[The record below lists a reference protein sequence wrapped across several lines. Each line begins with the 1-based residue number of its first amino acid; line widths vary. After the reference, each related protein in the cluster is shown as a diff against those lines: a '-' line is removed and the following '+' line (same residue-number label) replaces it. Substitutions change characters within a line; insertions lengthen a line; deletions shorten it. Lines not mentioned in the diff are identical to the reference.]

1 MAEINLEQQNYENYE
16 NYASTDVVSIHYD
29 PENAT
34 NQETKVTIGDSNLAD
49 VKQTEEGNLTIQVS
63 QKGNIGATTLEAEN
77 ILSYKNENLLARGNP
92 YYKELTEISD
102 QWRES
107 HINSWGQLAFE
118 IPLDYLGLEIGET
131 LTASVEY
138 DDTDDTQRGEK
149 ESGLYLNLRYQDSE
163 GNILQ
168 RNDSPDQTR
177 KYERFYATATG
188 TIPEETVSVRLYFY
202 RTLNEGIRYFWY
214 RKLKLERGAEST
226 PWAPAQVDRED
237 DSLIKKAQIPVGV
250 QSTNYLDYQ
259 GKVRNSDQ
267 ENPHK
272 MLIDARDFE
281 GRNLLK
287 GTSGEWEEITFY
299 EGAYGTLINFSPLED
314 LGLKPGDSVTLSEE
328 VDNTIDDFNTGVSIF
343 LGVPAEDRRSYT
355 AKAYSKQVKLG
366 DSKTVSVT
374 ITIPEKAT
382 EIAIRK
388 TREDKSSDKVVNS
401 RCQKLQLGS
410 LATSWT
416 PAPEDRGIPYG
427 QPNLVNGSSYSS
439 RTIDKD
445 TNALISNSDLSFT
458 EAQEGDP
465 VSTRIEG
472 TYRGYYDS
480 RILLQGYKKDGTKTG
495 DIGEPLVI
503 NPTNQEETW
512 TIEAGGIPKD
522 TEEIRMYS
530 FLEDD
535 DFSMTRRNLLKESKS
550 PITAAG
556 EGKRNQTPNNYY
568 YTVDSLKGYVEA
580 GDKMGFQSDVS
591 VEGYDF
597 APNGNISFQAAYHE
611 YLRLGK
617 VRVEPP
623 ENLVRNSDLDSSA
636 QDWQTWNTG
645 SYKSPQDTLEGTPI
659 YEDKVITSNGTK
671 EGQDSSL
678 GFWMT
683 DPIEIPED
691 VNHVLA
697 VDNIDI
703 SDRNLIVASNLS
715 AFSSYST
722 QPVVEENGRK
732 ITINYKENKNQ
743 LVTLRVDGWRPPK
756 GKYTLSG
763 RIEINGEPITQETFP
778 IKRANVVNPR
788 SYSERFDVLSDGTLI
803 ATEYYDPDLDSY
815 IIQTHF
821 DGLSEGDEIAFYDL
835 QFQPG
840 SVATPWTPA
849 PEDIPNI
856 GKIRALFLD
865 SNDKNVGYKEEVDHR
880 HKTQWDIPQEA
891 TQVVFSSFYGVE
903 PHFYLTDDEDLQG
916 YFRTQVDTQEDGT
929 PVYGF
934 EIRKGPDSNGE
945 VTKYGV
951 AQDNIP
957 VEGNNPYFFDFYA
970 RAQPSQVSL
979 NDPNR
984 NYFAYKYWR
993 NKPSKE
999 LGGIPIVEFELE
1011 PNEVYTL
1018 ATDIPQQENSSY
1030 YDVFFGNVGDEI
1042 GSSDNGVGAGEPRTL
1057 TTNEDGMVYVGIRNY
1072 AILPEHGAEGY
1083 VWITK
1088 GGTPAEEWKLAP
1100 EDQTQTAIIQVGET
1114 SPYHAQRQEIGT
1126 DWERVTLT
1134 KELNGANMYAGIEG
1148 KDYGAIQVMGMSAHL
1163 ARKDYHISEVV
1174 TVDQDVIDETSKV
1187 QVRLDNFPSTVKV
1200 TTQKV
1205 KFEKGNK
1212 VTPYTVAPE
1221 EVDNPEQYS
1230 QLANTQI
1237 QAVKGPLEA
1246 QDNYKKSYYDY
1257 YSENGSIYGVAAVPS
1272 TLPNPEPYS
1281 LAKQVQEPSSLLATY
1296 ETVPKFDPQVEITQD
1311 MYDSINTA
1319 GKTIKA
1325 RTNRWGDNAEIE
1337 LNFETIKA
1345 IMEEFPEY
1353 FEGLSTI
1360 QEQVDKYYEIAKSQ
1374 KVVVSARA
1382 ENGTEEENHDRVTLF
1397 RHALWAGWEA
1407 NPEKSGSSSSSSISE
1422 IDSAWNKTSFWGDR
1436 WVSPSTGL
1444 SKVLVASEPTEQV
1457 SEKEVEVQSA
1467 RLEVVIQPPEDPN
1480 AKPKTIIV
1488 KPIEKESEE

>member
-1 MAEINLEQQNYENYE
+1 MAGVNLEQQNYENYE

-34 NQETKVTIGDSNLAD
+34 NQETKVTIGDSNIAD

-92 YYKELTEISD
+92 YYYNESTETSD
-102 QWRES
+102 QWKENY
-107 HINSWGQLAFE
+107 INSWGQSAFE
-118 IPLDYLGLEIGET
+118 IPLDYLGLEVGET

-138 DDTDDTQRGEK
+138 DDTDDTQKGEK
-149 ESGLYLNLRYQDSE
+149 ESGLYLSLRYKDSE
-163 GNILQ
+163 GNYLQ
-168 RNDSPDQTR
+168 TNNSPDRTR
-177 KYERFYATATG
+177 KYERFYATVTG
-188 TIPEETVSVRLYFY
+188 TIPEGTVNVQLYFY
-202 RTLNEGIRYFWY
+202 RDTGEGRRYFWY
-214 RKLKLERGAEST
+214 RKLKLERGSEST
-226 PWAPAQVDRED
+226 PWAPAQVDMKD

-250 QSTNYLDYQ
+250 QSTNYSDYQ

-272 MLIDARDFE
+272 MLIDTRDFE
-281 GRNLLK
+281 GRNLLLDSGTPVKNDSYNIARYKMTEDMEAITYTLTIK
-287 GTSGEWEEITFY
+287 GKLGEGKRGLY
-299 EGAYGTLINFSPLED
+299 AYVGNSSTDIARLED
-314 LGLKPGDSVTLSEE
+314 LGGGYYKLTFTGKKP
-328 VDNTIDDFNTGVSIF
+328 
-343 LGVPAEDRRSYT
+343 PAD
-355 AKAYSKQVKLG
+355 L
-366 DSKTVSVT
+366 
-374 ITIPEKAT
+374 
-382 EIAIRK
+382 
-388 TREDKSSDKVVNS
+388 SSDLLIYAYNRDVKVES
-401 RCQKLQLGS
+401 SIEWAKLQHGS
-410 LATSWT
+410 LATPWT
-416 PAPEDRGIPYG
+416 PAPKDKGIPYG

-495 DIGEPLVI
+495 GIGEPLVI
-503 NPTNQEETW
+503 NPTNQKETW
-512 TIEAGGIPKD
+512 TIEAGEIPKD

-535 DFSMTRRNLLKESKS
+535 DFSITRRNLLKESES
-550 PITAAG
+550 PLTAAG
-556 EGKRNQTPNNYY
+556 EGRINQILDSYS

-597 APNGNISFQAAYHE
+597 TPNGRVSFQTATNE
-611 YLRLGK
+611 YLKLGE
-617 VRVEPP
+617 VQVEAP
-623 ENLVRNSDLDSSA
+623 ENLVKNSELTLGA
-636 QDWQTWNTG
+636 ENWRTWDGG
-645 SYKSPQDTLEGTPI
+645 SYDSPQDVLEDTEI
-659 YEDKVITSNGTK
+659 HADKVITSTGTK

-691 VNHVLA
+691 VNHVLGV
-697 VDNIDI
+697 VDGYSDYLRSHKNLLKGSRSLKTGKLHKDTTTKREYDELNIGDT
-703 SDRNLIVASNLS
+703 L
-715 AFSSYST
+715 
-722 QPVVEENGRK
+722 EELEEGAE
-732 ITINYKENKNQ
+732 ITI
-743 LVTLRVDGWRPPK
+743 
-756 GKYTLSG
+756 S
-763 RIEINGEPITQETFP
+763 
-778 IKRANVVNPR
+778 
-788 SYSERFDVLSDGTLI
+788 FDVETTDLGIDRLQVYNTNRIGPKQIGKSAISNIPAGKHRVHTTTTTIIRDTEDVERDYNTI
-803 ATEYYDPDLDSY
+803 EFYATYDTGQVFE
-815 IIQTHF
+815 ITNVKI
-821 DGLSEGDEIAFYDL
+821 EVGDT
-835 QFQPG
+835 
-840 SVATPWTPA
+840 ATDWSPA
-849 PEDIPNI
+849 PEDISNV

-865 SNDKNVGYKEEVDHR
+865 SNDKNVGYKEETDHQN
-880 HKTQWDIPQEA
+880 KTQWDVPQEA

-916 YFRTQVDTQEDGT
+916 WFRTQVDTQEDGT

-934 EIRKGPDSNGE
+934 EIRKGSDSNGE
-945 VTKYGV
+945 ATKYGV
-951 AQDNIP
+951 VQNNIP
-957 VEGNNPYFFDFYA
+957 VGGKNPYFFDFYA

-993 NKPSKE
+993 NKPYKE
-999 LGGIPIVEFELE
+999 LGDVPIVELELE

-1018 ATDIPQQENSSY
+1018 ATDIPQQEDSSN
-1030 YDVFFGNVGDEI
+1030 YDVFFGNVGDKL
-1042 GSSDNGVGAGEPRTL
+1042 GSEYNGVSTDNPRTL
-1057 TTNEDGMVYVGIRNY
+1057 TTNEDGMVYVGIRSY
-1072 AILPEHGAEGY
+1072 AILPENGAEGY

-1100 EDQTQTAIIQVGET
+1100 EDQTQTAILQIGAT
-1114 SPYHAQRQEIGT
+1114 SPYHTQRQEVGT

-1134 KELNGANMYAGIEG
+1134 KELKKSHMYVGIEG
-1148 KDYGAIQVMGMSAHL
+1148 EDYGSIQVMGMSAHL
-1163 ARKDYHISEVV
+1163 ARKDYHISEAV
-1174 TVDQDVIDETSKV
+1174 TFDQDMVDLTDSV
-1187 QVRLDNFPSTVKV
+1187 QVRLDNIPSTVKV

-1221 EVDNPEQYS
+1221 EVDNPKQYS

-1237 QAVKGPLEA
+1237 QVVKGPLEA

-1257 YSENGSIYGVAAVPS
+1257 YSKNGAIYGVAAVPS
-1272 TLPNPEPYS
+1272 TLPNPVPFS
-1281 LAKQVQEPSSLLATY
+1281 QFKKVQKPSSLLATY

-1337 LNFETIKA
+1337 LNFKTLKA

-1360 QEQVDKYYEIAKSQ
+1360 QEQKDKYYEIAKSQ

-1397 RHALWAGWEA
+1397 RHTIWNGWETY
-1407 NPEKSGSSSSSSISE
+1407 SGSSGNSNSSSISE
-1422 IDSAWNKTSFWGDR
+1422 IDSAWNKGSFWGGR

-1488 KPIEKESEE
+1488 KPREKESEE

>member
-1 MAEINLEQQNYENYE
+1 MAGINLEQQNYENYE

-34 NQETKVTIGDSNLAD
+34 NQETKVTIGDSSLAD

-77 ILSYKNENLLARGNP
+77 ILSYENENLLARDTP
-92 YYKELTEISD
+92 YYNELTEISD
-102 QWRES
+102 QWEEN
-107 HINSWGQLAFE
+107 HINVWGQSAFD

-131 LTASVEY
+131 LTASVEL
-138 DDTDDTQRGEK
+138 DDTDDTQGGEK
-149 ESGLYLNLRYQDSE
+149 ESGLYLKLWYKDSE

-168 RNDSPDQTR
+168 SNNSPDQTR

-188 TIPEETVSVRLYFY
+188 TIPEGTVKIQLYFY
-202 RTLNEGIRYFWY
+202 RGTREDRRNFWY
-214 RKLKLERGAEST
+214 RKLKLERGSEST
-226 PWAPAQVDRED
+226 PWSPAQVDRKD

-272 MLIDARDFE
+272 MLIDIRDFE
-281 GRNLLK
+281 DRNLLK
-287 GTSGEWEEITFY
+287 GTSDKWEEITFY
-299 EGAYGTLINFSPLED
+299 EGHSGTPIKYFPLED
-314 LGLKPGDSVTLSEE
+314 LELKPGDSVTLSEE
-328 VDNTIDDFNTGVSIF
+328 VDNTIDDFNTEVSIF
-343 LGVPAEDRRSYT
+343 LAVPAEDRKSYT
-355 AKAYSKQVKLG
+355 AKAYSKQVELG
-366 DSKTVSVT
+366 ESKTLSST

-388 TREDKSSDKVVNS
+388 TRNDRSSDKVANS
-401 RCQKLQLGS
+401 RCQKLQRGS

-416 PAPEDRGIPYG
+416 PAPEDKGIPYG

-439 RTIDKD
+439 KTIDKD

-472 TYRGYYDS
+472 AYRGYYDS

-512 TIEAGGIPKD
+512 TIEAGEIPKD

-535 DFSMTRRNLLKESKS
+535 DFSMTRRNLLEESKS
-550 PITAAG
+550 PRTAAG
-556 EGKRNQTPNNYY
+556 EGKTNQILDSYS
-568 YTVDSLKGYVEA
+568 YTVGSLEGYVEA
-580 GDKMGFQSDVS
+580 GDKMGFQSDIS

-597 APNGNISFQAAYHE
+597 APNGKVSFETATNE
-611 YLRLGK
+611 YLGLGE
-617 VRVEPP
+617 VQVEAP
-623 ENLVRNSDLDSSA
+623 ENLVRNSDLDSSD
-636 QDWQTWNTG
+636 QDWWTWDTG
-645 SYKSPQDTLEGTPI
+645 SYNPPQDTLEDTPI

-691 VNHVLA
+691 VNHVLGV
-697 VDNIDI
+697 VDGY
-703 SDRNLIVASNLS
+703 SDYLRNHRNYLLQSRKR
-715 AFSSYST
+715 
-722 QPVVEENGRK
+722 VVEPKDIGY
-732 ITINYKENKNQ
+732 NYETYKLAEPIPAGEK
-743 LVTLRVDGWRPPK
+743 V
-756 GKYTLSG
+756 TLSG
-763 RIEINGEPITQETFP
+763 NIEVTDGSIEALQFKLRHEDGSQIE
-778 IKRANVVNPR
+778 
-788 SYSERFDVLSDGTLI
+788 SYY
-803 ATEYYDPDLDSY
+803 ADLDLESGTFKKVLVAPEDVY
-815 IIQTHF
+815 FLYLYVGTYDNTMGNGAIFTNVKI
-821 DGLSEGDEIAFYDL
+821 EAGDT
-835 QFQPG
+835 
-840 SVATPWTPA
+840 ATDWSPA
-849 PEDIPNI
+849 PEDISNV

-865 SNDKNVGYKEEVDHR
+865 SDGQNVGYKEETDHR
-880 HKTQWDIPQEA
+880 NKTQWDVPQEA

-934 EIRKGPDSNGE
+934 EIRKGSDPNGE
-945 VTKYGV
+945 ITKYGV

-970 RAQPSQVSL
+970 KAQPSQVSL

-984 NYFAYKYWR
+984 NYFVYKYWR
-993 NKPSKE
+993 NKPYKE
-999 LGGIPIVEFELE
+999 LGGVPIVELELE

-1018 ATDIPQQENSSY
+1018 ATDVPQQEISSY
-1030 YDVFFGNVGDEI
+1030 YDVFFGNVGDKL

-1072 AILPEHGAEGY
+1072 AVLPEHGAEGY

-1100 EDQTQTAIIQVGET
+1100 EDQTQTAILQVGET

-1134 KELNGANMYAGIEG
+1134 KELNDSNMYVGIEG
-1148 KDYGAIQVMGMSAHL
+1148 KDYGSIQVMGMSAHL

-1174 TVDQDVIDETSKV
+1174 TVDQGVVDVTETV
-1187 QVRLDNFPSTVKV
+1187 RVRLDDIPSTVKV
-1200 TTQKV
+1200 TTQNV

-1221 EVDNPEQYS
+1221 EVDNPKQYS

-1237 QAVKGPLEA
+1237 QVVKGPLEA

-1257 YSENGSIYGVAAVPS
+1257 YSKNGAIYGVAAVPS
-1272 TLPNPEPYS
+1272 TLPDAEPYS
-1281 LAKQVQEPSSLLATY
+1281 LVKQAQKPSSLLATY

-1360 QEQVDKYYEIAKSQ
+1360 QEQIDKYYEIAKSQ
-1374 KVVVSARA
+1374 KVVVRARA
-1382 ENGTEEENHDRVTLF
+1382 ENGTEEENHNKVTLF
-1397 RHALWAGWEA
+1397 KHTIWSGWETY
-1407 NPEKSGSSSSSSISE
+1407 SGSSGNSNSSSISE
-1422 IDSAWNKTSFWGDR
+1422 IDSAWNKGSFWGDR
-1436 WVSPSTGL
+1436 WVIPSTGI

-1488 KPIEKESEE
+1488 KPIEKGSEE